1 MIGEKLEN
9 LLGKKFPIGVADGQ
23 AIYEVVKVGLKNCR
37 VKWVEDNDINPD
49 GYVAVIGEEGQ
60 LSTDVVL
67 QKVSWEEQMD
77 LHTRQS
83 ENWHNSHEI
92 GSVVHYHNGFA
103 SYIRCEIVVGPKGHE
118 EYEGVACCKPIALVG
133 KWSDYD
139 LKWDS
144 YHVEKVRTGDLF
156 RPHASNIWEYNP
168 DNRSFHKDDPTKMEA
183 LVLAEKPIVLEAT
196 LKVVTDRIEINIPAK
211 HDTETE
217 TTEISERA
225 NNLLNVLQE
234 DEYEAEVHAEDGN
247 IYDFN
252 RKVSKCAMQITQ

>member
-92 GSVVHYHNGFA
+92 GSVVHYHNGFG
-103 SYIRCEIVVGPKGHE
+103 SYVRCEVVMGPEGHDA
-118 EYEGVACCKPIALVG
+118 YAGSPCYKPIALIG
-133 KWSDYD
+133 EWSKYD

-144 YHVEKVRTGDLF
+144 YRVRTILEGELF
-156 RPHASNIWEYNP
+156 RPHASNMWEYNRDP
-168 DNRSFHKDDPTKMEA
+168 KDDPTKMEA
-183 LVLAEKPIVLEAT
+183 LVLAEKPLVLEAT
-196 LKVVTDRIEINIPAK
+196 LKVLIDGMKINIPAK
-211 HDTETE
+211 YDTETSN
-217 TTEISERA
+217 TEISKIA
-225 NNLLNVLQE
+225 NNLLDVLQE
-234 DEYEAEVHAEDGN
+234 DGYVAKVHAEDGN

-252 RKVSKCAMQITQ
+252 RKVSKCAMQTTQ